1 MSSEICQRGQCSAA
15 CVCKYGL
22 VGCYEH
28 LFFYCSQYF
37 TYASF
42 TSVLNRGPAAP
53 PFFTF
58 GLVHLR
64 YSSFKQSNFY
74 SQLHIIRNHNQHLS
88 HTPGTHLLQQLITH
102 PKHLLLTH
110 LTSSLPS
117 LPTVLASRA
126 GHSWITIQDYT
137 CSGSPTSAASPVFS
151 ATSCSFRPSS

>member
-64 YSSFKQSNFY
+64 YSSFKQSNSY

-102 PKHLLLTH
+102 PKHLLFRH
-110 LTSSLPS
+110 ITSSLPS
-117 LPTVLASRA
+117 LPVGSHITSR
-126 GHSWITIQDYT
+126 
-137 CSGSPTSAASPVFS
+137 PVFS
-151 ATSCSFRPSS
+151 ATSRSFRHSLLRFPGRKSPS